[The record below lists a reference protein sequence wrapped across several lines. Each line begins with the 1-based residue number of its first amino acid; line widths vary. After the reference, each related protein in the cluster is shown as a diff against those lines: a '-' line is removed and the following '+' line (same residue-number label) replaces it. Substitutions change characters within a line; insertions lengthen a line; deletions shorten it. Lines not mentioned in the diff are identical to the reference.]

1 MPWMVTADGHEVSLQ
16 YPQPETFDIGH
27 IAHSLAQINRFTGHA
42 SRPYS
47 VAEHSLL
54 VCDIAERYFGLDVHG
69 QLAALLHDAHE
80 AYTTDLST
88 PAKAEVGGGWRT
100 FEARFCHLVALR
112 FRCHTALTAYHREIA
127 AADRMALATE
137 RAQLLP
143 TRQPNG
149 FPSTPWPGLAGVEPL
164 TEYELLEPAR
174 NRMSWLDWRDA
185 FIDKFQE
192 LQLTRAEL
200 TALTPTEHL

>member
-16 YPQPETFDIGH
+16 YPQHDRFDIGH
-27 IAHSLAQINRFTGHA
+27 IAHALAQLNRFTGHA
-42 SRPYS
+42 VRPYS

-54 VCDIAERYFGLDVHG
+54 VCDIAERHFGLDVHG

-80 AYTTDLST
+80 AYTCDLST
-88 PAKAEVGGGWRT
+88 PAKAEVGVGWRT
-100 FEARFCHLVALR
+100 FESRFCHLVALR
-112 FRCHTALTAYHREIA
+112 FRCHTALTAFHKEIA

-137 RAQLLP
+137 RAQLMP

-164 TEYELLEPAR
+164 TEYELLDPGR
-174 NRMSWLDWRDA
+174 NRMSWMEWRDA
-185 FIDKFQE
+185 FLDRFQE
-192 LQLTRAEL
+192 LQFARAEA
-200 TALTPTEHL
+200 TALSPVEHL

>member
-1 MPWMVTADGHEVSLQ
+1 MSLQ
-16 YPQPETFDIGH
+16 KPQPETFDIGH

-100 FEARFCHLVALR
+100 FEAASATWLR
-112 FRCHTALTAYHREIA
+112 CAFAATQPSRPITARSPRLTAWRWPPS
-127 AADRMALATE
+127 ALSCCRPGSPTDS
-137 RAQLLP
+137 RARPGPALLA
-143 TRQPNG
+143 
-149 FPSTPWPGLAGVEPL
+149 W
-164 TEYELLEPAR
+164 
-174 NRMSWLDWRDA
+174 NR
-185 FIDKFQE
+185 
-192 LQLTRAEL
+192 
-200 TALTPTEHL
+200 